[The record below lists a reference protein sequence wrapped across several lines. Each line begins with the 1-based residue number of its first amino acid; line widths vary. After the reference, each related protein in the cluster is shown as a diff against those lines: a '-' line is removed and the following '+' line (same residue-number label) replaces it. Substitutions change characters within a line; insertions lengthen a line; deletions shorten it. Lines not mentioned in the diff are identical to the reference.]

1 MGFPRQEHWSSLPLP
16 SPGDLPD
23 PGFEPGSPVSPA
35 LQADSLPAEPSG
47 KPKKTVEFSNYKTI
61 HLSDKIVES
70 VKIPFLIFPNSCL
83 KLSQLAVSLLFQE
96 KAMAPHSSPLAWKI
110 PWTQEPGRL

>member
-1 MGFPRQEHWSSLPLP
+1 MSSSLLLFGLQPARLFCLWVF
-16 SPGDLPD
+16 PGKNTGVGCQFLLLA
-23 PGFEPGSPVSPA
+23 GSLLSEPP
-35 LQADSLPAEPSG
+35 G